1 MSVIGSLLSS
11 VGPLVTAGAT
21 LAGAVDQMKTNDLN
35 YQLQRQ
41 NLGYQKTLQRTIFG
55 REDTAV
61 QRRVADLK
69 AAGLSPTL
77 AAGSAASAG
86 QALSTRSPEK
96 MSNLEALS
104 AIASVRTLIAQQQ
117 EAQTQA
123 DIARQKL
130 SQEMRNT
137 IYLNKHGLS
146 PIEVNQSW
154 QQRLLNLIAPKV
166 EAWANRSSLPE
177 VVDVV
182 VTDLANK
189 TKNVFSDGLKNFKNG
204 FSNPTLDYSNGRVTR
219 PSGES
224 LTNSQASLLK
234 QKGLYSTFVNKGF
247 TQEVVDALKKHRS
260 GSHRSSAGVLH
271 GGGGSKW

>member
-1 MSVIGSLLSS
+1 MGIIGDLIS
-11 VGPLVTAGAT
+11 AGST
-21 LAGAVDQMKTNDLN
+21 LAGAYNQIKTNDLN
-35 YQLQRQ
+35 YQLQRE
-41 NLGYQKTLQRTIFG
+41 NLEYQKALQKTIFG

-86 QALSTRSPEK
+86 QAISTRSPEK
-96 MSNLEALS
+96 RSNLEALS

-146 PIEVNQSW
+146 PMEVNQSW
-154 QQRLLNLIAPKV
+154 QQRLVNLLAPKV
-166 EAWANRSSLPE
+166 EEWLNNNKSNVPNVADALVKR
-177 VVDVV
+177 VVKGTQPVN
-182 VTDLANK
+182 TNK
-189 TKNVFSDGLKNFKNG
+189 VEYSD
-204 FSNPTLDYSNGRVTR
+204 GRVTR
-219 PSGES
+219 VDTGQYI
-224 LTNSQASLLK
+224 TTGQASLLK
-234 QKGLYSTFVNKGF
+234 QKGLYATFVNAGF
-247 TQEVVDALKKHRS
+247 TPEVVNALKKHRS
-260 GSHRSSAGVLH
+260 GSHRSSSGVLH